1 MDTHAHTYKYCQAK
15 CKAKRKHDE
24 LGNIKC
30 KGVIQ
35 GWVLWSVNAPTHMH
49 TRTHTHIYT
58 VSMGV
63 WCHVWIYIY
72 IYLFIFILHHTPHPP
87 TGCHFRKM
95 LCFKKFFFFFH
106 ISLFVHVSRT
116 CKATTHLQMGREGVR
131 EREGAKEREN
141 FLHFRLWNILLN
153 LEVTA
158 LAQRKAGDGLPGE
171 VVEDEEDVFRAA
183 ISLRNSCLSE
193 ENMAKGNGILKKET
207 SVSNLS
213 WPLSPWQF

>member
-1 MDTHAHTYKYCQAK
+1 MHPLTCTRAH
-15 CKAKRKHDE
+15 
-24 LGNIKC
+24 
-30 KGVIQ
+30 
-35 GWVLWSVNAPTHMH
+35 
-49 TRTHTHIYT
+49 THTHIYSIYGGM
-58 VSMGV
+58 VSCV
-63 WCHVWIYIY
+63 NIHIY
-72 IYLFIFILHHTPHPP
+72 IYLYLYYTTPPILPQAAISE
-87 TGCHFRKM
+87 GCFALKS
-95 LCFKKFFFFFH
+95 FFFFH

-213 WPLSPWQF
+213 WPRSPWQF